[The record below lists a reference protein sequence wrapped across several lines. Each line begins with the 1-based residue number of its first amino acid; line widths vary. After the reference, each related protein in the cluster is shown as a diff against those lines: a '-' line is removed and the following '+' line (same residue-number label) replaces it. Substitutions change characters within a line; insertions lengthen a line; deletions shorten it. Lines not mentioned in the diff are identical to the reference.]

1 MTTSERHEFQTEVRQ
16 LLDLMIHSLYS
27 HKDVFL
33 RELVSNASDACDKRR
48 FEALTRPE
56 LAPDGELAIDLAVD
70 ATARTLSVADN
81 GIGMSRQ
88 EVIDNIG
95 TIARSGSRE
104 FLALLRESQGQGVPP
119 ELIGQFGVGFYSS
132 FMVADRITVLTRRAG
147 EAGGTRWESAG
158 DGYTLEDAERP
169 APGTTV
175 TLHLKP
181 VDEEDGLQ
189 DYTAAPVLRML
200 VKKYSDFVG
209 YPIRLDGE
217 TLNSMKAIWT
227 RPAAEV
233 GEDEYKEFYKHVAH
247 DWTEPLERVAVHI
260 EGTFEARALLFIP
273 SKAPF
278 DLFFRDGT
286 HRGVQL
292 YVRRVFIMDDC
303 KDLLPPWLR
312 FVRGVVAADDLSLNV
327 SRELLQKDRQ
337 IQAIRRHLVRR
348 LLATLEEMLRDRRER
363 YAEFWAEFGTVLKE
377 GLLSFDDGA
386 DKLLDLVLAA
396 STREGS
402 ALTTLGEYV
411 GRMKDGQ
418 DAIYYAAGASRA
430 ALEASPHLEAF
441 RAKGYEVL
449 LFTDPMDEL
458 WLQRPPDFQGK
469 KLVSV
474 ARGEVALGIGG
485 GEDAGRGGAEDPGG
499 IVQGPPAPPPRRAPG
514 SRQGRAAVDPSHG
527 ISGVPGRRRRRH
539 DAADAGDAAPRRPRG
554 AGGEAHPRGQRR
566 ASDPRPAPGRGRA
579 RRGRS
584 AHRRVRRAAVRAGRA
599 RRGRPAPRSRRL
611 QQARRRPHGP
621 RTLSPRP
628 FRALRECLTPTLRC
642 ATGSRDRVRHLRN
655 PAQPSGVRR

>member
-56 LAPDGELAIDLAVD
+56 LAPDAELAIDLTVD

-104 FLALLRESQGQGVPP
+104 FLSLLRESQAQGVPP

-147 EAGGTRWESAG
+147 EDRATRWESAG
-158 DGYTLEDAERP
+158 DGYTLEDADRP

-181 VDEEDGLQ
+181 VDEDDGLQ
-189 DYTAAPVLRML
+189 DYTAAHVLRTL

-247 DWTEPLERVAVHI
+247 DWTEPLERITVHI

-303 KDLLPPWLR
+303 KDLLPTWLR

-348 LLATLEEMLRDRRER
+348 LLATLEELLRDRRER
-363 YAEFWAEFGTVLKE
+363 YAEFWAEFGSVLKE
-377 GLLSFDDGA
+377 GLLAIDEGA
-386 DKLLDLVLAA
+386 DKIPGLLLAS
-396 STREGS
+396 STRDAG
-402 ALTTLGEYV
+402 ALTTLAEYV
-411 GRMKDGQ
+411 ERMKEGQ
-418 DAIYYAAGASRA
+418 DAIYYAAGTSRA

-441 RAKGYEVL
+441 RARGYEVL

-458 WLQRPPDFQGK
+458 WLQRPPDFQEK

-474 ARGEVALGIGG
+474 ARGEVALGS
-485 GEDAGRGGAEDPGG
+485 AEEKT
-499 IVQGPPAPPPRRAPG
+499 QAEETRRTQEE
-514 SRQGRAAVDPSHG
+514 SFKDLLLRLRAALQDHVKDVRLSTRLTE
-527 ISGVPGRRRRRH
+527 S
-539 DAADAGDAAPRRPRG
+539 AACLVGDVGDMTPQMQEMLR
-554 AGGEAHPRGQRR
+554 
-566 ASDPRPAPGRGRA
+566 
-579 RRGRS
+579 
-584 AHRRVRRAAVRAGRA
+584 RAGRET
-599 RRGRPAPRSRRL
+599 PAVKRILEINAAHPILARL
-611 QQARRRPHGP
+611 QAVVERDATDPRIAESAELLYGQAVLAEGGQLPDP
-621 RTLSPRP
+621 AAFSK
-628 FRALRECLTPTLRC
+628 
-642 ATGSRDRVRHLRN
+642 RVADVMARGL
-655 PAQPSGVRR
+655 